1 MKHDADHPDLRSRQF
16 PVQEDMAY
24 QLKVWRFEHI
34 GWYLLVLCM
43 LLGLLGL
50 FSRGV
55 LSSQDARSADGKVQ
69 VEYEMFHRNGST
81 NPLKLSVHTAP
92 DATVELDIGGEML
105 DGFSVETMQPAP
117 VRMRSSKQGMRLWLQ
132 ADAQGQA
139 TLYVTLRGDGLG
151 LFRSHIRVPGS
162 SEVKL
167 TQFIYP

>member
-1 MKHDADHPDLRSRQF
+1 MKDDTDHPDLRSRQF

-34 GWYLLVLCM
+34 GWYLLVVCM

-55 LSSQDARSADGKVQ
+55 LSSQDARSADGRVQ

-81 NPLKLSVHTAP
+81 NPLKLSVHVAP
-92 DATVELDIGGEML
+92 EATVELDIGGELL
-105 DGFSVETMQPAP
+105 DGFSIETLQPAP

-139 TLYVTLRGDGLG
+139 TLYLTLRGDGLG
-151 LFRSHIRVPGS
+151 LFRSHIRMPGS
-162 SEVKL
+162 SDVKL
-167 TQFIYP
+167 NQFIYP